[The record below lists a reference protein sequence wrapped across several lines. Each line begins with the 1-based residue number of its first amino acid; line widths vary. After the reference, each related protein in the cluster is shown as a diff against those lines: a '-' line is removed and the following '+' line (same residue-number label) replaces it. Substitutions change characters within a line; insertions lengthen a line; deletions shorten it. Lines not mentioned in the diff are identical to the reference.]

1 MNDIIEKLKNA
12 VLGVVSSISM
22 LFSRV
27 VLGKHLFEQEYVKN
41 SMKEEFQEMKSV
53 LKGDDALDTQKHQ
66 VQRETEKEK
75 ISIDDLNAC
84 SKQLGVLLSKED
96 GIYLS
101 DFQEHL
107 NNVLSLAPDESISL
121 SYVEVESEHISKEK
135 KLQLD
140 IMADKNHKMTFFM
153 DSYGNV
159 SSEKDEI
166 SLKKELM
173 EAIIQYN
180 IREKISLLP
189 EKSNFANF
197 VFNEAQYNIITGQDK
212 SISKFHNIKLEVE
225 CDETQMVTVKAHGSQ
240 LFQGRLEDL
249 MIPEAYETLYNNMLD
264 MILSEI
270 GLEIDFEKK
279 DEDQYENLEDFDLSF
294 TEKSDS
300 FIQEDYM
307 HEQVDPY
314 QLAQEEENA
323 FVYDPSEF
331 SEFYNNEDNEIE
343 Y

>member
-1 MNDIIEKLKNA
+1 MKKMNNIIEKLKNA

-27 VLGKHLFEQEYVKN
+27 ILGKHLFEQEYVKN

-53 LKGDDALDTQKHQ
+53 LKEDDALDTKRQ

-84 SKQLGVLLSKED
+84 SKQLSVILSNED

-101 DFQEHL
+101 DFQEYL

-135 KLQLD
+135 KVKLD
-140 IMADKNHKMTFFM
+140 ILADKNHKMTFFM

-159 SSEKDEI
+159 SSKKDEI

-249 MIPEAYETLYNNMLD
+249 MIPEAYETLYNNMYE

-279 DEDQYENLEDFDLSF
+279 DENQYENLEDFDLSF
-294 TEKSDS
+294 TEKSDN
-300 FIQEDYM
+300 FIQEDYI
-307 HEQVDPY
+307 QD
-314 QLAQEEENA
+314 QLAQEEENT

>member
-1 MNDIIEKLKNA
+1 MKMNDIIEKLKNA

-41 SMKEEFQEMKSV
+41 SMKEEFQEMKSE
-53 LKGDDALDTQKHQ
+53 LKEDDALDAQKHQ

-75 ISIDDLNAC
+75 VSIDDLN
-84 SKQLGVLLSKED
+84 LNLSVILSNED

-101 DFQEHL
+101 DFQEYL
-107 NNVLSLAPDESISL
+107 NNVLSLAQDESISL

-140 IMADKNHKMTFFM
+140 IIADKNHKMTFFM

-189 EKSNFANF
+189 EKSNFSNF

-225 CDETQMVTVKAHGSQ
+225 CDEKQMVTVKAQGSQ

-249 MIPEAYETLYNNMLD
+249 MIPEAYETLYNNMYEI
-264 MILSEI
+264 ILSEI
-270 GLEIDFEKK
+270 GLEIDLEKK
-279 DEDQYENLEDFDLSF
+279 GEDQYENLEDFDLSF

-300 FIQEDYM
+300 FIQEDYI
-307 HEQVDPY
+307 QD